1 MDTIKVRYSFKL
13 GKEVTETF
21 DLRLDAQTLE
31 LKSDIPGVLPVWT
44 KLDFHQCPHCPL
56 DIKSFPHCPVA
67 VNLVNILDRFDSLF
81 SYNHTHLI
89 VTTKDR
95 MVSQVTT
102 VQEAVGSL
110 LGLVMAGSNCPHT
123 VYLRPMARFHLPLA
137 SSQETIFR
145 AVTTYLLGLY
155 FLKKDGKDFDYELE
169 GLKEIYHRVH
179 LVNRFIAERL
189 RAEAKTDSILNAIVQ
204 LDINA
209 QNLINN
215 IDDSLEELRDL
226 FLPYMNLTIEQTAAK
241 SDIHD

>member
-1 MDTIKVRYSFKL
+1 MDIIKIRYSFKL

-21 DLRLDAQTLE
+21 DLRFDAKTLE
-31 LKSDIPGVLPVWT
+31 LKSTPPDVLPSWVN
-44 KLDFHQCPHCPL
+44 LDYHQCSHCPL
-56 DIKSFPHCPVA
+56 DIRTHPYCPVA
-67 VNLVNILDRFDSLF
+67 ANLVNILDRFDSLF

-110 LGLVMAGSNCPHT
+110 LGLVIAGSNCPHT

-137 SSQETIFR
+137 SKQDTIFR
-145 AVTTYLLGLY
+145 AVTTYLLGQY
-155 FLKKDGKDFDYELE
+155 FLKKEGKDLDYELG
-169 GLKEIYHRVH
+169 GLKEIYQRVH

-209 QNLINN
+209 QNLTSGIE
-215 IDDSLEELRDL
+215 DTLDELRTI
-226 FLPYMNLTIEQTAAK
+226 FQPYTNLAIPREPQG
-241 SDIHD
+241 

>member
-1 MDTIKVRYSFKL
+1 MDTIKIRYSFKL

-31 LKSDIPGVLPVWT
+31 LKTDAPNVLPAWT
-44 KLDFHQCPHCPL
+44 NLDFQQCPHCPL
-56 DIKSFPHCPVA
+56 DIGFFPNCPVA

-110 LGLVMAGSNCPHT
+110 LGLVIAGSNCPHT

-137 SSQETIFR
+137 SCQETLYR
-145 AVTTYLLGLY
+145 SVTTYLLGQY
-155 FLKKDGKDFDYELE
+155 FLKKIGKNFDFELK

-179 LVNRFIAERL
+179 LVNRYIAERL
-189 RAEAKTDSILNAIVQ
+189 RADAKTDSILNAIVQ

-209 QNLINN
+209 QNLTNGIEE
-215 IDDSLEELRDL
+215 SLEELRAI
-226 FLPYMNLTIEQTAAK
+226 FQPYINLTITQVQ
-241 SDIHD
+241 

>member
-1 MDTIKVRYSFKL
+1 MDTIKIRYSFKL

-31 LKSDIPGVLPVWT
+31 LKTDSPEVLPAWT
-44 KLDFHQCPHCPL
+44 NLDFHQCPHCPL
-56 DIKSFPHCPVA
+56 DIEFFPNCPVA

-89 VTTKDR
+89 VTTKNR

-137 SSQETIFR
+137 SSQETLFR
-145 AVTTYLLGLY
+145 SVTTYLLGQY
-155 FLKKDGKDFDYELE
+155 FLKKDGKNFDYELK
-169 GLKEIYHRVH
+169 GLKEIYNRVH
-179 LVNRFIAERL
+179 LVNSFIAERL
-189 RAEAKTDSILNAIVQ
+189 RADAKTDSILNAIVQ

-209 QNLINN
+209 QNLTNGIE
-215 IDDSLEELRDL
+215 DSLEDLRPI
-226 FLPYMNLTIEQTAAK
+226 FHPYMNMTIT
-241 SDIHD
+241 